1 MAYRTDSNR
10 TTEARIHVTPA
21 ECFSMKV
28 PLLGAAL
35 LLVTACS
42 GASDPSVGTSGAAA
56 TTAFP
61 NDKTAYDY
69 FVAKGLTNFQAAGV
83 VGNLDQESGVDPTI
97 DQENGGP
104 GRGIAQWS
112 AGGRWD
118 TDSGD
123 NLVAFAATEG
133 LPTSSLTVQLDFV
146 WYELETFSSYGL
158 STLRASTNVTD
169 AATDFEI
176 DFEECDVASECDASS
191 RVAYA
196 KDVLAAYGNDG
207 VGTVD
212 AGGTDAGK
220 TDAGKTDAG
229 TSTPAGGVFHPAAS
243 SSLCLAVSG
252 EATAN
257 GSAVVVA
264 TCNGSASQSWTFE
277 GGTLRVYGTK
287 CLDVPSGN
295 TTNGTKMQIWDC
307 TTGNTNQTWA
317 QSGSTIVWTGKGKC
331 LDLTDGVA
339 ASGTAVQSWAC
350 SAGNENQE
358 W

>member
-1 MAYRTDSNR
+1 MAYRIDTER
-10 TTEARIHVTPA
+10 ATEARLAFTPVVRVLVQ
-21 ECFSMKV
+21 V
-28 PLLGAAL
+28 PLVGAAL
-35 LLVTACS
+35 FLFGACS
-42 GASDPSVGTSGAAA
+42 APVDSSVSMSGAAA

-69 FVAKGLTNFQAAGV
+69 FVAKGLTSFQAAGI

-97 DQENGGP
+97 AQENGGP

-112 AGGRWD
+112 TGGRWD

-146 WYELETFSSYGL
+146 WYELETFPSYGL

-196 KDVLAAYGNDG
+196 KDVLAAYGGDG
-207 VGTVD
+207 TVGVD

-220 TDAGKTDAG
+220 ADAGKTDAG
-229 TSTPAGGVFHPAAS
+229 SSTAGGEALHPAAS

-252 EATAN
+252 KATAN

-264 TCNGSASQSWTFE
+264 TCDGSSSQSWTFE
-277 GGTLRVYGTK
+277 GGNLRVYGTK

-295 TTNGTKMQIWDC
+295 TTNGTKLQIWDC
-307 TTGNTNQTWA
+307 TTGNTNQTWTE
-317 QSGSTIVWTGKGKC
+317 SGATIEWTGKGKC
-331 LDLTDGVA
+331 LDLTDGVV

-350 SAGNENQE
+350 YAGDENQE

>member
-1 MAYRTDSNR
+1 MADRTDSVRATLLDDANR
-10 TTEARIHVTPA
+10 APVKA
-21 ECFSMKV
+21 L
-28 PLLGAAL
+28 LLGAAL
-35 LLVTACS
+35 VLVAGCS
-42 GASDPSVGTSGAAA
+42 GATDETTATTRAAG

-69 FVAKGLTNFQAAGV
+69 FTAKGLTSFQAAGI

-97 DQENGGP
+97 AQENGGP

-112 AGGRWD
+112 VGGRWD
-118 TDSGD
+118 SEAGD
-123 NLVAFAATEG
+123 NLVAFAAKEG

-158 STLRASTNVTD
+158 ATLRGSTNVTD

-176 DFEECDVASECDASS
+176 DFEECDIASECDASS

-207 VGTVD
+207 VGT
-212 AGGTDAGK
+212 TDAGRS
-220 TDAGKTDAG
+220 DAGKSDAG
-229 TSTPAGGVFHPAAS
+229 APDASGSTPGGGALHPAIS
-243 SSLCLAVSG
+243 SGLCLAVSG

-257 GSAVVVA
+257 GSAVVAA
-264 TCNGSASQSWTFE
+264 TCNGTSSQSWAFE
-277 GGTLRVYGTK
+277 GGNLRVYGTK

-295 TTNGTKMQIWDC
+295 TTNGTKLQIWDC
-307 TTGNTNQTWA
+307 GAGNTNQSWT
-317 QSGSTIVWTGKGKC
+317 QTGSTIVWTGKGKC

-339 ASGTAVQSWAC
+339 ASGTAVQSWSC
-350 SAGNENQE
+350 SAGDENQE

>member
-1 MAYRTDSNR
+1 MAHRTDSDR
-10 TTEARIHVTPA
+10 TTEARIPFTQA
-21 ECFSMKV
+21 ERLSVKV
-28 PLLGAAL
+28 PLLGGAF
-35 LLVTACS
+35 LLVAACS
-42 GASDPSVGTSGAAA
+42 GTGDHSISTSGAAV

-69 FVAKGLTNFQAAGV
+69 FVAKGLTNFQAAGI

-97 DQENGGP
+97 SQENGGP

-112 AGGRWD
+112 VGGRWD

-123 NLVAFAATEG
+123 NLVAFAAKEG

-176 DFEECDVASECDASS
+176 DFEECDIASECDASS

-207 VGTVD
+207 VGTTD
-212 AGGTDAGK
+212 AGGADAAAADAGGS
-220 TDAGKTDAG
+220 TSAGHAI
-229 TSTPAGGVFHPAAS
+229 HPEAS

-252 EATAN
+252 KATAN

-264 TCNGSASQSWTFE
+264 TCDGTSSQSWAFE
-277 GGTLRVYGTK
+277 GGSLRVYGSK

-295 TTNGTKMQIWDC
+295 TTNGTKLQIWDC
-307 TTGNTNQTWA
+307 FADNTNQTWA

-331 LDLTDGVA
+331 LDLTGGVLA
-339 ASGTAVQSWAC
+339 TGTAVQSWSC
-350 SAGNENQE
+350 SAGDENQE